1 MLRSSSACR
10 VSTRVVMDGCFADAS
25 TAMVADEVDC
35 RVGARIGASRVNRG
49 TRDDVAIS
57 RLNGFW
63 SRFHTDA
70 LFDMAGGFYRVW
82 QAAVTGCLV
91 GGRVDDG
98 RRGWSTSALFTS
110 RGMLSYGPR

>member
-25 TAMVADEVDC
+25 TAVVADKVGC
-35 RVGARIGASRVNRG
+35 RVGAGIGASRVNRS

-57 RLNGFW
+57 HLDGFW
-63 SRFHTDA
+63 SRCHPDA
-70 LFDMAGGFYRVW
+70 LFNMAGGFYRVR
-82 QAAVTGCLV
+82 QAAVTKCLI

-98 RRGWSTSALFTS
+98 RRGWSASALFTS
-110 RGMLSYGPR
+110 RGMLSYRPR